1 MKRMYAARG
10 AACGTLVMSI
20 GASYVTGCGSKFDLL
35 IGRNTHVVAPQA
47 GADNGGG
54 SSATDDSTGAE
65 SGTGGLAGS
74 ADLPEASPVNCGADA
89 PPSLNNLVHRYSFD
103 GTGSIAKD
111 SAGGGDGELLSI
123 GPGGVPM
130 PGTGAV
136 LDGNGQ
142 LVLDGDVG
150 YVNLPNGLISGLTEV
165 TIVTWAKWT
174 GAAGFERIFD
184 FGVGAGEDDTSN
196 QGKSYLA
203 LIPTGLTGT
212 RLQILAKGPTI
223 GEVKVV
229 STADVKSMQHQL
241 AVVFVSSSHTDL
253 YSDGLQVA
261 TGTVAFPLSAINDV
275 NVWIGRSQW
284 VNDHTF
290 KGTID
295 EFRIY
300 DRALT
305 ACEIEQLN
313 ALGPNT
319 P

>member
-1 MKRMYAARG
+1 MKRLYAARCCACVVLFG
-10 AACGTLVMSI
+10 ALGV
-20 GASYVTGCGSKFDLL
+20 SYVAGCGSKSDLL
-35 IGRNTHVVAPQA
+35 IGRNTAVVLPRA
-47 GADNGGG
+47 GASNGGSG
-54 SSATDDSTGAE
+54 GGE
-65 SGTGGLAGS
+65 SGSGGLAGS
-74 ADLPEASPVNCGADA
+74 ADQPEASPIDCGVSA
-89 PPSLNNLVHRYSFD
+89 PSVSNLVHRYSFE

-111 SAGGGDGELLSI
+111 SVGSADGELLEI
-123 GPGGVPM
+123 GAGGVPTDA
-130 PGTGAV
+130 GRGAL

-142 LVLDGDVG
+142 LVLDGNVG

-212 RLQILAKGPTI
+212 RLQILAKGRNI

-229 STADVKSMQHQL
+229 STADVKAIEHQL
-241 AVVFVSSSHTDL
+241 AVVFVSSSHTEL
-253 YSDGLQVA
+253 YRDGVQVA
-261 TGTVAFPLSAINDV
+261 SGTVAFPLSAIDDV
-275 NVWIGRSQW
+275 NDWIGRSQW

-290 KGTID
+290 KGTVD

-305 ACEIEQLN
+305 ACEIQQLD
-313 ALGPNT
+313 ALGPNA

>member
-1 MKRMYAARG
+1 MKQVDAMRCCACAALFG
-10 AACGTLVMSI
+10 ALGL
-20 GASYVTGCGSKFDLL
+20 SYVAGCGSKSNLL
-35 IGRNTHVVAPQA
+35 IGRNTAVALPQA
-47 GADNGGG
+47 GASNGGAG
-54 SSATDDSTGAE
+54 ASGGAE
-65 SGTGGLAGS
+65 SGSGGLAGTP
-74 ADLPEASPVNCGADA
+74 DLPEAGPVDCGADA
-89 PPSLNNLVHRYSFD
+89 PPSVNNLVHRYSFE
-103 GTGSIAKD
+103 GSGWIAKD
-111 SAGGGDGELLSI
+111 SVGTADGELLDI
-123 GPGGVPM
+123 GAGGVPTGA
-130 PGTGAV
+130 GTGAV

-142 LVLDGDVG
+142 LVLDGNVG

-174 GAAGFERIFD
+174 GGAGFERIFD

-212 RLQILAKGPTI
+212 RLQILAKGPSI

-229 STADVKSMQHQL
+229 STADVKSVQHQL
-241 AVVFVSSSHTDL
+241 AVVFVSSSRTEL
-253 YSDGLQVA
+253 YSDGVQVA
-261 TGTVAFPLSAINDV
+261 SGTVAFPLSAINDV
-275 NVWIGRSQW
+275 NDWIGRSQW

-290 KGTID
+290 NGTID

-305 ACEIEQLN
+305 ACEIEQLD